1 MNHFSAILWRE
12 QVTFNE
18 MMMMSTLFLYKQTKS
33 ITVITIGNMI
43 TKYLQIT
50 IYNYM
55 LHVNKCTKK
64 YMPTNYH
71 CKWNLWTL
79 VLYSKGKVF
88 LKNIS
93 LNNKKITV
101 RFREV
106 KKKFLTFFHAQF
118 LLKNNPTHIFS
129 EWIHL
134 LTERNQVEAL
144 LS

>member
-1 MNHFSAILWRE
+1 MCVINYQSFTLPEIANIFLKFTSSVKLHILSHQYDRDKYYLKWCR
-12 QVTFNE
+12 Q
-18 MMMMSTLFLYKQTKS
+18 SHKRLLFF
-33 ITVITIGNMI
+33 
-43 TKYLQIT
+43 
-50 IYNYM
+50 
-55 LHVNKCTKK
+55 
-64 YMPTNYH
+64 
-71 CKWNLWTL
+71 
-79 VLYSKGKVF
+79 F

-134 LTERNQVEAL
+134 LTERNQVAQVDTERVWT
-144 LS
+144 